1 MPKLIILRGLP
12 ASGKSTRAKEI
23 MESAGN
29 VVRINKD
36 LLRKMLHFDKWSGKN
51 ERYTKKASK
60 ELAAMFLKED
70 RTVIIDDTNLT
81 KSALEGWKSLA
92 IEMEAS
98 HEVIDIDTP
107 YEECLDNDI
116 GREGEVGKAVI
127 DRFAFMSTRYP
138 MPYKP
143 FIVSDIDGTI
153 ADLTHRL
160 HFSKGDMKDWDKF
173 FSEVKND
180 KPRKN
185 IIEILNAHRED
196 GYEVIFVSGRPER
209 CRRDTLHWMWKN
221 GVVAG
226 GEEPV
231 LFMRQDGDHRPDTQV
246 KSDIYDTFLVNYPI
260 ERVYDDRP
268 RVIVDV
274 WLPRIGKE
282 RVEDVGSNEFFV
294 EEREELNYWTDET
307 MA

>member
-1 MPKLIILRGLP
+1 MPKLIIMRGLP

-51 ERYTKKASK
+51 ERYTKAASR
-60 ELAAMFLKED
+60 ELAKLFLKED
-70 RTVIIDDTNLT
+70 HVVIIDDTNLNP
-81 KSALEGWKSLA
+81 SVLEGWKSLA
-92 IEMEAS
+92 IEMEATY
-98 HEVIDIDTP
+98 EVIDIDTP

-127 DRFAFMSTRYP
+127 DRFAFMSVRYP

-153 ADLTHRL
+153 ADLSHRL
-160 HFSKGDMKDWDKF
+160 HFVKGEDKDWDRF

-180 KPRKN
+180 KPRTD
-185 IIEILNAHRED
+185 IIEKLQAHRED
-196 GYEVIFVSGRPER
+196 GHEVIFVSGRPER

-221 GVVAG
+221 HVVRG

-231 LFMRQDGDHRPDTQV
+231 LFMRQDGDHRPDTQT
-246 KSDIYDTFLVNYPI
+246 KGDIYDMYLVNYPI
-260 ERVYDDRP
+260 EQIYDDRP
-268 RVIVDV
+268 SVIRMWREKGQKV
-274 WLPRIGKE
+274 I
-282 RVEDVGSNEFFV
+282 DVGNGIEF
-294 EEREELNYWTDET
+294 
-307 MA
+307 